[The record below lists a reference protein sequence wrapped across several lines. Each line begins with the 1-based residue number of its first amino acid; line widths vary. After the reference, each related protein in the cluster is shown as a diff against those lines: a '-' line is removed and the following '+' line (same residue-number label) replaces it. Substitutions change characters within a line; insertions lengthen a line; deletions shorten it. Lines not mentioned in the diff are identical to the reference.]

1 MKFSQID
8 GNKKLKRS
16 KIKIAFLMMV
26 HNNPEQLNCFI
37 NQVLQYSESYVYI
50 HVDKKGT
57 HIIPSILKHNRVHIL
72 EEHIDG
78 KWGDYTQIQM
88 VNYLIRYAINDNKFD
103 YYSLHSGSDLLIKPI
118 NELVEFLGKEEKY
131 GYYNC
136 SELPSKW
143 QYGGGLGR
151 IALKWPK
158 MFRVACKKNSI
169 VRYARSIYGKM
180 YGAGVIKGRHLP
192 EKYSYY
198 GGDAWFTISHDCAQD
213 YIDFI
218 DSNEDFNELFYNAL
232 CSDEIYY
239 VSIFQMCKKDRAV
252 WNHNALRYIDWEN
265 RGQKLGV
272 GSPNTCDMS
281 FLQEIEQSDAF
292 FARKFDRNH
301 DSDII
306 DYFMKKTRAQQSEI

>member
-1 MKFSQID
+1 M
-8 GNKKLKRS
+8 
-16 KIKIAFLMMV
+16 KIAFLMMV
-26 HNNPEQLNCFI
+26 HNNPEQINYFI
-37 NQVLQYSESYVYI
+37 NQVLQYPESYVYI
-50 HVDKKGT
+50 HVDKKGIQ
-57 HIIPSILKHNRVHIL
+57 IIPKIFKHCRVKIL
-72 EEHIDG
+72 EEHVDG

-88 VNYLIRYAINDNKFD
+88 VNSLMRNAINDKEFD
-103 YYSLHSGSDLLIKPI
+103 YYSLHSGGDLLIRPV
-118 NELVEFLGKEEKY
+118 NELVEFLRNTGKY
-131 GYYNC
+131 GYYLC
-136 SELPSKW
+136 SELPSEW

-158 MFRVACKKNSI
+158 IFRVACKKNSI
-169 VRYARSIYGKM
+169 IRYARSIYGKM
-180 YGAGVIKGRHLP
+180 YGAGVIKGRKLP

-198 GGDAWFTISHDCAQD
+198 GGDAWFTISRDCALD

-239 VSIFQMCKKDRAV
+239 ASIFQMCKKDRAV
-252 WNHNALRYIDWEN
+252 WDHNSLRYIDWEN

-281 FLQEIEQSDAF
+281 FLQQIEQSDAF
-292 FARKFDRNH
+292 FARKFDCNH

-306 DYFMKKTRAQQSEI
+306 DYFMKKTCVQKSGTKL